1 MLIALSVSAATDEK
15 ARLTLE
21 QLPYMRGCEAH
32 STVMLS
38 SVDEGVFRKLG
49 IQLTC
54 DPVLPTANRSDEVRK
69 QEGNKQVKP

>member
-1 MLIALSVSAATDEK
+1 MLIALSVSAATDPQAK
-15 ARLTLE
+15 LTLE
-21 QLPYMRGCEAH
+21 QLPFMRGCEAH

-54 DPVLPTANRSDEVRK
+54 DPVLPGGSNTEEKKSG
-69 QEGNKQVKP
+69 QSGNA